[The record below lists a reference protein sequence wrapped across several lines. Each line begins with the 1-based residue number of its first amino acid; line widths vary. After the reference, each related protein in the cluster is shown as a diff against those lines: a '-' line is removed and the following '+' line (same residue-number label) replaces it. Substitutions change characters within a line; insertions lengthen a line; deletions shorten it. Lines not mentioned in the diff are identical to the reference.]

1 MPKIVSTK
9 ARRVW
14 DSRARP
20 TVEVEVALDDGS
32 HGRAIAPA
40 GASMGSGEATDL
52 RDGGEAHEGMDVRNA
67 VANAN
72 GALADAI
79 RGLDAADQAKVDR
92 AIAECD
98 GTKRF
103 LRIGGNAAIATSM
116 AVLRAAA
123 TAARLPLYAYL
134 DGGRAVRMPVP
145 EIQIFGGGAH
155 AGRRV
160 DIQDFLVVCPSAGS
174 FAEALDRTA
183 NVYNAARRI
192 LRDTGK
198 LFGVADEGGFWPAFD
213 ANEEALDMLV
223 RAIEKAGYV
232 PGEEV
237 HIALDIAASDFGK
250 GGRYRLGLENRELD
264 SDGLGEMLLG
274 WLDRYPILSI
284 EDPLGEDDEAGFRK
298 FFAAAGNRV
307 QIVGDDFL
315 VTDAARIAR
324 AASERTVN
332 CALIKPNQSGTVTG
346 TKAAIDA
353 ARANGMAAI
362 VSARSG
368 ETEDTTIVDMAVG
381 WDAGQFKVGS
391 ITRGERTAKWN
402 EMLRIEESL
411 AGRTR
416 YAGWA
421 AFPVPA
427 GGKAAQ

>member
-20 TVEVEVALDDGS
+20 TVEVEVTLADGTQ
-32 HGRAIAPA
+32 GRAIAPA

-52 RDGGEAHEGMDVRNA
+52 RDGGGAHDGMDVRKA

-98 GTKRF
+98 GTARF
-103 LRIGGNAAIATSM
+103 SRIGGNAAIAASM

-123 TAARLPLYAYL
+123 AAARLPLHAHL
-134 DGGRAVRMPVP
+134 SAGRPVRIPVP

-160 DIQDFLVVCPSAGS
+160 DIQDFLVVCPSAES

-183 NVYNAARRI
+183 NVYHAARRV
-192 LRDTGK
+192 LREAGK
-198 LFGVADEGGFWPAFD
+198 LYGVADEGGFWPAFD
-213 ANEEALDMLV
+213 TNEEALDMLV

-298 FFAAAGNRV
+298 FFAAAGKRV

-324 AASERTVN
+324 AAGERTVN

-402 EMLRIEESL
+402 EMLRVEEAL
-411 AGRTR
+411 AGRAR

-427 GGKAAQ
+427 SRKAA